1 MDVTKLP
8 APGAAA
14 TQTPTIPP
22 GEPGSQSPANIAPIA
37 DRADIRPLDIQAA
50 LQILLA
56 EVRASFDLQAVLMSG
71 DGGVVLDNPAQA
83 TRAVLEIV
91 MQSMPDG
98 LNVPVWTAALARAE
112 AALQIGLER
121 AIDVVTVW
129 HDVPATVVDA
139 VKEIRT
145 SVFAILGDEPQN
157 PIWARPEWALL
168 APRLERFRRRRRIAR
183 RRLTDPDYSMGVFD
197 DDAEHRS

>member
-83 TRAVLEIV
+83 ARAVVEIV
-91 MQSMPDG
+91 VQSMPDG
-98 LNVPVWTAALARAE
+98 LDVPVWTAALARAE
-112 AALQIGLER
+112 GALQIGLER
-121 AIDVVTVW
+121 SIDVVTVW
-129 HDVPATVVDA
+129 HDVPAAVVEA
-139 VKEIRT
+139 VKETRT
-145 SVFAILGDEPQN
+145 SVFAVLGDEPQN
-157 PIWARPEWALL
+157 PIWARPEWAPL

>member
-56 EVRASFDLQAVLMSG
+56 EVRASFDLQAVPMSG
-71 DGGVVLDNPAQA
+71 DGGAVLDNPAQA
-83 TRAVLEIV
+83 ARVVVEIV
-91 MQSMPDG
+91 VQSMPDG
-98 LNVPVWTAALARAE
+98 LNVPVWTAALVRAE

-129 HDVPATVVDA
+129 RDVPAAVVDA
-139 VKEIRT
+139 VKETRT
-145 SVFAILGDEPQN
+145 SVFAVLGDEPQN

>member
-8 APGAAA
+8 PPGAAA

-22 GEPGSQSPANIAPIA
+22 GEPGSQSPANIAAIA

-56 EVRASFDLQAVLMSG
+56 EVRASFDLQTVPMSG
-71 DGGVVLDNPAQA
+71 DGSVVLDNPAQA
-83 TRAVLEIV
+83 ARAVVEIV
-91 MQSMPDG
+91 VQSMPEE
-98 LNVPVWTAALARAE
+98 LNVPVWTAALVRAE

-121 AIDVVTVW
+121 AIDVVTAW
-129 HDVPATVVDA
+129 HDVPAPVVDA
-139 VKEIRT
+139 VKETRI
-145 SVFAILGDEPQN
+145 SVLAVLGDEPQN

>member
-22 GEPGSQSPANIAPIA
+22 GEPGSQSPANIAPIG
-37 DRADIRPLDIQAA
+37 DRADIRPLDVQAA

-71 DGGVVLDNPAQA
+71 DGGVVLGNPAQA
-83 TRAVLEIV
+83 ARAVVEIV
-91 MQSMPDG
+91 VQSMPDG

-112 AALQIGLER
+112 AALQIGFER
-121 AIDVVTVW
+121 AIDIVTVW
-129 HDVPATVVDA
+129 HDVQTAVVDA
-139 VKEIRT
+139 VKETRT
-145 SVFAILGDEPQN
+145 SVFAVLGDEPQN
-157 PIWARPEWALL
+157 SIWARPEWALL

-197 DDAEHRS
+197 DDDEHRS